1 VSLGLRVGD
10 QFFGTLLR
18 SIGDVQH
25 GWHPVEIGFPN
36 ISIDDPQARISLPKR
51 SNYNLLKKIL

>member
-1 VSLGLRVGD
+1 M
-10 QFFGTLLR
+10 
-18 SIGDVQH
+18 GDVQH